1 MKSLIIAVLI
11 AIAIIF
17 GGIYSTRKLTD
28 LSQTLITMCEEA
40 GEAIYND
47 DFKTAGYVLEEI
59 EKRIE
64 DNYNIFAVSI
74 DHNEIDEIEKNIY
87 QMQVYIDQNQK
98 ADALAFGNVLLGL
111 FEHLPKDY
119 RLKIENV
126 L

>member
-1 MKSLIIAVLI
+1 MKSLIIAISI
-11 AIAIIF
+11 ATAIIF
-17 GGIYSTRKLTD
+17 GGIYSTKKLSD
-28 LSQTLITMCEEA
+28 LSETLITMCEEA
-40 GEAIYND
+40 GEAINND
-47 DFKTAGYVLEEI
+47 DFEAAGKMLEMI
-59 EKRIE
+59 EKRVE

-87 QMQVYIDQNQK
+87 QMQVYITQNQK

-119 RLKIENV
+119 KLKIENV